1 MSIRVAVVS
10 EPGKAGVKTHV
21 VDLLRGLDLDR
32 FDVTLY
38 YSLGRSDD
46 DYPAQVRDLVARGVR
61 CVEIPMRADLSP
73 WGDLRALTALVTALR
88 RLRPS
93 ILHLHSSKAGGLG
106 RLASLFLWPRPRV
119 IYTPHGMAC
128 YRSRTYL
135 WLERLLGALTHVP
148 VAVSPSEK
156 RDFVAWRIPRA
167 EATRVLTMGV
177 RLPSQLRRSIGVDR
191 ETWYIGGCGRI
202 CYQKHALLFFELAM
216 RMAGD
221 GRFRFRWIGEFGDDA
236 EAEQV
241 RALLDRAG
249 WPPHIEITGWL
260 SRPEEQLR
268 TLDMFCM
275 LSRYESFGYV
285 TAEAMALGVP
295 VLATATTGTVD
306 LVHHEQTGLLVEP
319 DLASV
324 EAAVRRV
331 ASDPGLRERIRVQGR
346 GLVHEKHTMRRMV
359 DDVEQIYHHAAGSTA
374 GGVTRDDPR
383 PPRWSTRSGM
393 P

>member
-1 MSIRVAVVS
+1 VAVVS

-38 YSLGRSDD
+38 YSLGRSDG
-46 DYPAQVRDLVARGVR
+46 DYADQVRELAARGVR
-61 CVEIPMRADLSP
+61 CVELPMQAELSP
-73 WGDLRALTALVTALR
+73 RGDLRALAALVAALW
-88 RLRPS
+88 RLRPR

-128 YRSRTYL
+128 YRSRLYL
-135 WLERLLGALTHVP
+135 WLERVLGPLTHVP
-148 VAVSPSEK
+148 IAVSPSEK
-156 RDFVAWRIPRA
+156 RDFIAWRIPRA
-167 EATRVLTMGV
+167 RATRVLTMGV
-177 RLPSQLRRSIGVDR
+177 RPPARIGQPIDGDR
-191 ETWYIGGCGRI
+191 EVWYVGACGRI
-202 CYQKHALLFFELAM
+202 CYQKNARLFFDLAI
-216 RMAGD
+216 RVAGD

-241 RALLDRAG
+241 RAMLDRAG
-249 WPPHIEITGWL
+249 WPPEIEITGWL
-260 SRPEEQLR
+260 SRPEEQIR

-275 LSRYESFGYV
+275 FSRYESFGYV

-295 VLATATTGTVD
+295 VLATPTTGTID

-331 ASDPGLRERIRVQGR
+331 ASDPALRERLRVQGR
-346 GLVHEKHTMRRMV
+346 RLVREKHTVRRMV
-359 DDVEQIYHHAAGSTA
+359 DDVEQIYHNAAGSRA
-374 GGVTRDDPR
+374 GA
-383 PPRWSTRSGM
+383 
-393 P
+393 